1 MSTAKIAGV
10 PAPPFAPDGARH
22 VVDRIIG
29 GSTSLPARLSVVT
42 FLIWVLAIASGI
54 YFYIARADIVRDEML
69 VLSAS
74 STVIGAAV
82 YFFMG
87 CIRGFTLIPVTYLIP
102 FGLLFLSPSVHF
114 VLTIGGILVSSAG
127 LYYFSERLRLA
138 EYFETRHAAH
148 VARMRELLRRRELPI
163 VIGWSF
169 FPLAPTDLICY
180 VCGSL
185 GVDVRKMLAGILV
198 GEGII
203 CALYIF
209 LGRQLLSFL
218 F

>member
-1 MSTAKIAGV
+1 V
-10 PAPPFAPDGARH
+10 
-22 VVDRIIG
+22 
-29 GSTSLPARLSVVT
+29 PARLSAVT
-42 FLIWVLAIASGI
+42 FLIWLLAIGSGI
-54 YFYIARADIVRDEML
+54 YFYVARADIVRDEML

-74 STVIGAAV
+74 STFIAAAV
-82 YFFMG
+82 YLVMG
-87 CIRGFTLIPVTYLIP
+87 CVRGFTLIPVTYLIP
-102 FGLLFLSPSVHF
+102 FGLLFLSPAVHF
-114 VLTIGGILVSSAG
+114 LLTIGGILVSSAG
-127 LYYFSERLRLA
+127 LYYFSERLQLA
-138 EYFETRHAAH
+138 HYFETRYASH
-148 VARMRELLRRRELPI
+148 VARMRGLLRRQELPI

-185 GVDVRKMLAGILV
+185 GVDVRKMLAGILI

-218 F
+218 L

>member
-1 MSTAKIAGV
+1 M
-10 PAPPFAPDGARH
+10 
-22 VVDRIIG
+22 
-29 GSTSLPARLSVVT
+29 PARLSAVT
-42 FLIWVLAIASGI
+42 FLIWLLAIGSGI
-54 YFYIARADIVRDEML
+54 YFYVARADIVRDEML

-74 STVIGAAV
+74 STVIAGAV
-82 YFFMG
+82 YFVMG

-102 FGLLFLSPSVHF
+102 FGLLFLSPVVHF
-114 VLTIGGILVSSAG
+114 LLTIGGIIVSSAG
-127 LYYFSERLRLA
+127 LYYFSERLQLA
-138 EYFETRHAAH
+138 EYLETRHSSH
-148 VARMRELLRRRELPI
+148 VTRVRGLLSRQELPI
-163 VIGWSF
+163 VIGWSL

-185 GVDVRKMLAGILV
+185 GVDVRKMLIGILI

-218 F
+218 L

>member
-1 MSTAKIAGV
+1 M
-10 PAPPFAPDGARH
+10 
-22 VVDRIIG
+22 
-29 GSTSLPARLSVVT
+29 PARLSAVT

-54 YFYIARADIVRDEML
+54 YFYVARADIVRDGML

-74 STVIGAAV
+74 STAVAAV
-82 YFFMG
+82 VYFVMG

-102 FGLLFLSPSVHF
+102 FGLLFLSPLVHF
-114 VLTIGGILVSSAG
+114 LLTIGGILVSSAG
-127 LYYFSERLRLA
+127 LYYFSERLQLA
-138 EYFETRHAAH
+138 EYFETRHANH
-148 VARMRELLRRRELPI
+148 VARVRNLLRRQELPI

-203 CALYIF
+203 CAVYIF
-209 LGRQLLSFL
+209 MGRQLLSFL
-218 F
+218 L

>member
-1 MSTAKIAGV
+1 MNLRAVESVLGCRV
-10 PAPPFAPDGARH
+10 
-22 VVDRIIG
+22 
-29 GSTSLPARLSVVT
+29 PARLSAVT
-42 FLIWVLAIASGI
+42 SFIWLLAIASGI
-54 YFYIARADIVRDEML
+54 YFYVARADIVRDEIL
-69 VLSAS
+69 ILSAS
-74 STVIGAAV
+74 STAIAGTV
-82 YFFMG
+82 YFVMG

-102 FGLLFLSPSVHF
+102 FGLLFLSPAVHF
-114 VLTIGGILVSSAG
+114 LLTMGGILVSSAG
-127 LYYFSERLRLA
+127 LYYFSERLQLA
-138 EYFETRHAAH
+138 EYFETRHANH
-148 VARMRELLRRRELPI
+148 VARIRGLLRRQELPI

-185 GVDVRKMLAGILV
+185 GVGVPKMLLGILI

-218 F
+218 L

>member
-1 MSTAKIAGV
+1 M
-10 PAPPFAPDGARH
+10 
-22 VVDRIIG
+22 
-29 GSTSLPARLSVVT
+29 
-42 FLIWVLAIASGI
+42 LAIASGI

-74 STVIGAAV
+74 STVVAATV
-82 YFFMG
+82 YFIMG
-87 CIRGFTLIPVTYLIP
+87 CIRGFTLIPVTYLLP
-102 FGLLFLSPSVHF
+102 FGLLFLSPTVHF
-114 VLTIGGILVSSAG
+114 TLTIAGILVSSAG
-127 LYYFSERLRLA
+127 LYYFSERLQLA
-138 EYFETRHAAH
+138 DYFETRHGNH
-148 VARMRELLRRRELPI
+148 VARVRELLRRQELPI

-185 GVDVRKMLAGILV
+185 GVDVRKMLVGILI

-203 CALYIF
+203 CAVYIF

-218 F
+218 L

>member
-1 MSTAKIAGV
+1 V
-10 PAPPFAPDGARH
+10 
-22 VVDRIIG
+22 
-29 GSTSLPARLSVVT
+29 PARLSAVT

-54 YFYIARADIVRDEML
+54 YFYVARADIVRDEML

-74 STVIGAAV
+74 STVVAAV
-82 YFFMG
+82 VYFVMG

-102 FGLLFLSPSVHF
+102 FGLLFLSPLVHF
-114 VLTIGGILVSSAG
+114 LLTIGGILVSSAG
-127 LYYFSERLRLA
+127 LYYFSERLQLA
-138 EYFETRHAAH
+138 EYFETRHANH
-148 VARMRELLRRRELPI
+148 VARVRNLLRRQELPI

-185 GVDVRKMLAGILV
+185 GVVVRKMLAGILV

-203 CALYIF
+203 CAVYIF
-209 LGRQLLSFL
+209 MGRQLLSFL
-218 F
+218 L

>member
-1 MSTAKIAGV
+1 M
-10 PAPPFAPDGARH
+10 
-22 VVDRIIG
+22 
-29 GSTSLPARLSVVT
+29 PARLSAIT
-42 FLIWVLAIASGI
+42 FVFWLLASSSGV
-54 YFYIARADIVRDEML
+54 YFYVARADIVRDEML

-74 STVIGAAV
+74 STVIAAV
-82 YFFMG
+82 VYFAMG

-102 FGLLFLSPSVHF
+102 FGLLFLSPTVHF
-114 VLTIGGILVSSAG
+114 LLTVGGILVSSAG
-127 LYYFSERLRLA
+127 LYYFSERLHLA
-138 EYFETRHAAH
+138 DYFETRYASH
-148 VARMRELLRRRELPI
+148 VARVRELLRRQELPI

-185 GVDVRKMLAGILV
+185 GVDVRKMLIGILV

-209 LGRQLLSFL
+209 LGRQLLAFL
-218 F
+218 L

>member
-1 MSTAKIAGV
+1 V
-10 PAPPFAPDGARH
+10 
-22 VVDRIIG
+22 
-29 GSTSLPARLSVVT
+29 PARLSAVT
-42 FLIWVLAIASGI
+42 IFVWVLAIASGI
-54 YFYIARADIVRDEML
+54 YFYVARADIVRNEML

-74 STVIGAAV
+74 STVIAGTV
-82 YFFMG
+82 YFTMG

-102 FGLLFLSPSVHF
+102 FGLLFLSPPVHF
-114 VLTIGGILVSSAG
+114 VLTMGGILVSSAG
-127 LYYFSERLRLA
+127 LYYFSERLQLA
-138 EYFETRHAAH
+138 GYFETRHANH
-148 VARMRELLRRRELPI
+148 VARMRGLLRRQELPI

-169 FPLAPTDLICY
+169 FPFAPTDLICY

-185 GVDVRKMLAGILV
+185 GVDVRKMLLGILV

-218 F
+218 L